1 MDIHLT
7 IGRTFLPHRLKY
19 SYSVVD
25 SVHCNSKCTVIMQ
38 VSSFNISV
46 SKKQKSVLM
55 NSVLTTFLLIY
66 SLLLPTR
73 AMALEQFSYEEGYEN
88 CVDYYIR
95 VKFNNSYEAWQRE
108 SKRSRQG
115 IKVQAHAQC
124 K

>member
-1 MDIHLT
+1 MSLT
-7 IGRTFLPHRLKY
+7 I
-19 SYSVVD
+19 S
-25 SVHCNSKCTVIMQ
+25 
-38 VSSFNISV
+38 
-46 SKKQKSVLM
+46 
-55 NSVLTTFLLIY
+55 FLLLLG
-66 SLLLPTR
+66 SLFFPFK
-73 AMALEQFSYEEGYEN
+73 AVALEQFSYEEGYEN

>member
-1 MDIHLT
+1 MNLT
-7 IGRTFLPHRLKY
+7 I
-19 SYSVVD
+19 S
-25 SVHCNSKCTVIMQ
+25 
-38 VSSFNISV
+38 
-46 SKKQKSVLM
+46 
-55 NSVLTTFLLIY
+55 FLLLLG
-66 SLLLPTR
+66 SLLFSLK
-73 AMALEQFSYEEGYEN
+73 AVALEQFSYEEGYEN

>member
-1 MDIHLT
+1 
-7 IGRTFLPHRLKY
+7 
-19 SYSVVD
+19 
-25 SVHCNSKCTVIMQ
+25 
-38 VSSFNISV
+38 
-46 SKKQKSVLM
+46 M
-55 NSVLTTFLLIY
+55 NSVLTTSLMIC
-66 SLLLPTR
+66 SLLLPTT

>member
-1 MDIHLT
+1 
-7 IGRTFLPHRLKY
+7 
-19 SYSVVD
+19 
-25 SVHCNSKCTVIMQ
+25 
-38 VSSFNISV
+38 
-46 SKKQKSVLM
+46 M

-73 AMALEQFSYEEGYEN
+73 AMSLEQFSYEEGYEN

-115 IKVQAHAQC
+115 IKVQAYAQC

>member
-1 MDIHLT
+1 
-7 IGRTFLPHRLKY
+7 
-19 SYSVVD
+19 
-25 SVHCNSKCTVIMQ
+25 
-38 VSSFNISV
+38 
-46 SKKQKSVLM
+46 M
-55 NSVLTTFLLIY
+55 NSIITISLLIC
-66 SLLLPTR
+66 SLLLPIE

>member
-1 MDIHLT
+1 
-7 IGRTFLPHRLKY
+7 
-19 SYSVVD
+19 
-25 SVHCNSKCTVIMQ
+25 
-38 VSSFNISV
+38 
-46 SKKQKSVLM
+46 M

-108 SKRSRQG
+108 SKGLKGNQG
-115 IKVQAHAQC
+115 AGSCPGQLTKANNS
-124 K
+124 

>member
-1 MDIHLT
+1 
-7 IGRTFLPHRLKY
+7 
-19 SYSVVD
+19 
-25 SVHCNSKCTVIMQ
+25 
-38 VSSFNISV
+38 
-46 SKKQKSVLM
+46 M

-66 SLLLPTR
+66 SLLLSTR
-73 AMALEQFSYEEGYEN
+73 AMAFEQFLYEEGYEN

-95 VKFNNSYEAWQRE
+95 VKFNNSYEAWQSE